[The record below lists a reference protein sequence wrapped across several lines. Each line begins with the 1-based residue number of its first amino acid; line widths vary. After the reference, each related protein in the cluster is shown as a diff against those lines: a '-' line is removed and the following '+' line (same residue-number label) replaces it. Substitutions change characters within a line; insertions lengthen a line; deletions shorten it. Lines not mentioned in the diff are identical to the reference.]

1 MKNRDGTFL
10 EKYLYFHRIDTY
22 CFINY
27 DIKYIFTI
35 IHDIYT
41 EGSVKA
47 FFNETLL
54 VQGKSEILN
63 IFSIRCNNT

>member
-1 MKNRDGTFL
+1 MKNRDRNVSK
-10 EKYLYFHRIDTY
+10 KYLYFHRIDTY

-54 VQGKSEILN
+54 VQGKSEILKV
-63 IFSIRCNNT
+63 FSYTM